1 MVRMTAVIIV
11 HASHMFDRQPCLIDR
26 KCLELLSQSH
36 EEDEDTLLKELQQ
49 LRQEEETLIQEL
61 EAIEQQR
68 ESVAMEI
75 TEARHHAQQLDTEEL
90 Q

>member
-1 MVRMTAVIIV
+1 MFTTVR
-11 HASHMFDRQPCLIDR
+11 CLIDR
-26 KCLELLSQSH
+26 KCLELLSQQQ
-36 EEDEDTLLKELQQ
+36 EENEDTLLKELQQ

-68 ESVAMEI
+68 ESVAMEL
-75 TEARHHAQQLDTEEL
+75 TEARRHAQQLDTDEL

>member
-1 MVRMTAVIIV
+1 M
-11 HASHMFDRQPCLIDR
+11 IDR
-26 KCLELLSQSH
+26 KCLELLSQLQ

-75 TEARHHAQQLDTEEL
+75 TEARRHAQQLDTEEL

>member
-1 MVRMTAVIIV
+1 M
-11 HASHMFDRQPCLIDR
+11 
-26 KCLELLSQSH
+26 
-36 EEDEDTLLKELQQ
+36 LLKELQQ

-68 ESVAMEI
+68 ESVAMEL
-75 TEARHHAQQLDTEEL
+75 TEARRHAQQLDTEEL

>member
-1 MVRMTAVIIV
+1 M
-11 HASHMFDRQPCLIDR
+11 IDR
-26 KCLELLSQSH
+26 KCLELLSHLQ

-49 LRQEEETLIQEL
+49 LKQDEETLIQEL

-68 ESVAMEI
+68 ESVVMEI
-75 TEARHHAQQLDTEEL
+75 TEARGHAQQLDTEEL